1 LGVFAVVMAYDFFG
15 TIALI
20 TLRFTHSDEPYFVN
34 MNLIGLAASI
44 CIAMGMV
51 VIAVVFGVLLNLNV
65 LSGPGALVPASF
77 TSAVHGSV
85 SALSASLGAVQIP
98 TSYSTC
104 LLNDGLYN
112 YLMIAFGEEMLVFA
126 CVSALR
132 DALGPLANREKH
144 NQRIGKNTR
153 IIIYFLLIGFCF
165 ISPVLLWSLWHGL
178 ESYANWWLIMPAFIN
193 GLLLLLL
200 KFTKNVGQVKLGIL
214 AAIIA
219 HGTYDSYITLSA
231 YVQGSVSAKGLP
243 LFPVAWSFADIYLVF
258 LLGLALVCLAIPI
271 LLSGD
276 K

>member
-1 LGVFAVVMAYDFFG
+1 
-15 TIALI
+15 
-20 TLRFTHSDEPYFVN
+20 
-34 MNLIGLAASI
+34 
-44 CIAMGMV
+44 MGMV
-51 VIAVVFGVLLNLNV
+51 LIAVVFGVLLNLNV

-77 TSAVHGSV
+77 SSAVHGSV
-85 SALSASLGAVQIP
+85 SALSAGLGVVQAP

-112 YLMIAFGEEMLVFA
+112 YLMIAFAEQMLIFA
-126 CVSALR
+126 CISALR
-132 DALGPLANREKH
+132 DALGPLAQKEKRTH
-144 NQRIGKNTR
+144 HV
-153 IIIYFLLIGFCF
+153 IIYSLLIGFCF
-165 ISPVLLWSLWHGL
+165 LEPIVMWVMWHGL
-178 ESYANWWLIMPAFIN
+178 QSYANWWLLIPAFIN

-200 KFTKNVGQVKLGIL
+200 NFTKSAGSVKLGIL

-231 YVQGSVSAKGLP
+231 YIQGSVSAAGLP
-243 LFPVAWSFADIYLVF
+243 LFPVSWSFADIYLVF